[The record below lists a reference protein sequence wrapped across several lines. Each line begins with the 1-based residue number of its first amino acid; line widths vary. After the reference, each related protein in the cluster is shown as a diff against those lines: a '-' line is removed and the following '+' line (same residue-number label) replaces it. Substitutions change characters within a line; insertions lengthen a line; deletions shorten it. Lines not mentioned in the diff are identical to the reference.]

1 MATGQSDCTNP
12 TNDAECL
19 QSSVTV
25 DVDIEYQPLAVSL
38 DLSLALQGTWKEPL
52 GLKNF
57 AVVDPACGFGI
68 DLLPKPPKPKKVS
81 WSLVLLYTESG
92 SWPSNLLSIDR
103 PLSFIGSSDLV
114 EVRTDFYL
122 DLDTPSG
129 SLPKFGVSH
138 SAR

>member
-57 AVVDPACGFGI
+57 AVVDPALSRCTAT
-68 DLLPKPPKPKKVS
+68 V
-81 WSLVLLYTESG
+81 ESG
-92 SWPSNLLSIDR
+92 RL
-103 PLSFIGSSDLV
+103 
-114 EVRTDFYL
+114 
-122 DLDTPSG
+122 
-129 SLPKFGVSH
+129 
-138 SAR
+138 

>member
-25 DVDIEYQPLAVSL
+25 DVGIENQPLAVSL

-68 DLLPKPPKPKKVS
+68 DLLPKPPGPKPKKVS
-81 WSLVLLYTESG
+81 W
-92 SWPSNLLSIDR
+92 
-103 PLSFIGSSDLV
+103 
-114 EVRTDFYL
+114 
-122 DLDTPSG
+122 
-129 SLPKFGVSH
+129 
-138 SAR
+138 